1 VIAHHNFET
10 FFKEYIRLGIGLSI
24 MRVQLMRAMYRSEY
38 EIALWTKAEMSL
50 LRLILLQD
58 FDEFDLLLFRHVSDQ
73 AS

>member
-1 VIAHHNFET
+1 
-10 FFKEYIRLGIGLSI
+10 

-38 EIALWTKAEMSL
+38 EIALWTTAEMSL
-50 LRLILLQD
+50 LRLFLLQD